1 MGQPAV
7 DPADRFAEHLRL
19 RLGRSPETVRA
30 YLSDVAHLRAFLA
43 REDRTLQEL
52 DLQQLRR
59 WLAAMTRQGLS
70 PRTIRRRVASARAF
84 TRWAHESGE
93 SSSDA
98 GARLEAPKGP
108 SRLPAVL
115 TAEQAG
121 ALVSAVD
128 SDADPSVQLC
138 DAACSELLY
147 GAALRVSELC
157 ALDIDD
163 VQFDTRTLRVSG
175 KGGKMR
181 SVPFG
186 PAAERSLRRWLAEG
200 RGLWAT
206 PQSPPAVFLGPR
218 GGRLNP
224 RRVRERIHT
233 LARISDSGPDVA
245 PHGLR
250 HSAATHMLEGGA
262 DLRTVQEMLGHASL
276 ATTQIY
282 THVSVERLRMS
293 YEQAHPRA

>member
-1 MGQPAV
+1 MEPSRG
-7 DPADRFAEHLRL
+7 FAQHLRL

-30 YLSDVAHLRAFLA
+30 YVSDVEHLRAFLA
-43 REDRTLQEL
+43 EEDRSLEDL

-59 WLAAMTRQGLS
+59 WLAAMNRQGLS
-70 PRTIRRRVASARAF
+70 PRTIRRRVASVRSF
-84 TRWAHESGE
+84 TRWAHNSGE
-93 SSSDA
+93 TSSDA

-108 SRLPAVL
+108 SRLPTVL

-128 SDADPSVQLC
+128 GDADPAVQIS

-147 GAALRVSELC
+147 GSALRVSELC

-163 VQFDTRTLRVSG
+163 VRFDTRTLRVIG

-186 PAAERSLRRWLAEG
+186 PAAERALKRWLAEG
-200 RGLWAT
+200 RLLWAT

-218 GGRLNP
+218 GGRVNP
-224 RRVRERIHT
+224 RRVRERIHK
-233 LARISDSGPDVA
+233 LARIADGGPDIA

-276 ATTQIY
+276 ATTQVY
-282 THVSVERLRMS
+282 THVSVERLRTS